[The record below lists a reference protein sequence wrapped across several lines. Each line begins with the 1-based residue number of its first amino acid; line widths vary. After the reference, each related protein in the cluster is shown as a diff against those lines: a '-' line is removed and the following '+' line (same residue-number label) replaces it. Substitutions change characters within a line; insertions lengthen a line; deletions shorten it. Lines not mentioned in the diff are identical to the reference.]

1 MNFLLTHG
9 IQILAAAEG
18 APTATNT
25 NLLIRGILALSIA
38 VFFLIGSVWLL
49 LSLIIGVRMGYL
61 VMGSVLFGVLVILS
75 LIWTATALGPKNPET
90 TWFGSGAGPNLS
102 QLEHEGETYDVSD
115 YPSPEWR
122 APKEGEHL
130 ADLKGDEDTLS
141 ERANALPVLR
151 AFVSQAINED
161 TRGEIAELLAGDIGL
176 EAGGF
181 ELVDLRFKETAVN
194 DKESLIVVARAV
206 PSERITAENL
216 GVEEAVVERYLVQV
230 GDEVT
235 DGDLLLEATAEG
247 RTIQVP
253 ASASGKIVLL
263 GLQEGNAVKD
273 GVPIATLDI
282 SERAGSPEP
291 VEVGAVRVPGFPR
304 KPAIVYL
311 VVSTILFA
319 IHLGLLR
326 GAERARRPKVKEPE
340 EEKRELVPAS

>member
-1 MNFLLTHG
+1 MNMVLAHG
-9 IQILAAAEG
+9 IQILAVAEG
-18 APTATNT
+18 AETATNT

-61 VMGSVLFGVLVILS
+61 VLGSVLFGVLVILS

-90 TWFGSGAGPNLS
+90 TWFGSGAGPNLA
-102 QLEHEGETYDVSD
+102 QLEHGGETYDVSD
-115 YPSPEWR
+115 YPGADWR

-130 ADLKGDEDTLS
+130 AGLKGDEDTLS
-141 ERANALPVLR
+141 ERANTIPVLR
-151 AFVSQAINED
+151 AFVSQALNEE
-161 TRGEIAELLAGDIGL
+161 TRGEIANLLSGDIGL
-176 EAGGF
+176 VAGEF
-181 ELVDLRFKETAVN
+181 ELVDIRFKETPVN
-194 DKESLIVVARAV
+194 DKESLIAVARAV
-206 PSERITAENL
+206 PSERISAENL
-216 GVEEAVVERYLVQV
+216 GVEEAVVERYLVKV

-235 DGDLLLEATAEG
+235 DGDPVLEATAEG

-253 ASASGKIVLL
+253 ASAGGKIVLL
-263 GLQEGNAVKD
+263 GQREGNAIKD
-273 GVPIATLDI
+273 GVPIATIDI
-282 SERAGSPEP
+282 SERAGSPAP

-311 VVSTILFA
+311 FVSAALFA